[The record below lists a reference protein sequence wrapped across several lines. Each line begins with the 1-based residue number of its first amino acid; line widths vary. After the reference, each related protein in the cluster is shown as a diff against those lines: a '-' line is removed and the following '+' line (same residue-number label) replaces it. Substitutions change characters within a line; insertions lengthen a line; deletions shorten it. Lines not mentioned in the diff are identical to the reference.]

1 MLVCTDEKHW
11 VPICFVPLRVRYMTY
26 FAKERDF
33 RSQNKMTKMT
43 SCQDFFNRLRKLAV
57 TVDKESNE
65 LKGLLENSGVSAYNE
80 SRACLL
86 LRETL
91 AEVKDCQV
99 N

>member
-1 MLVCTDEKHW
+1 
-11 VPICFVPLRVRYMTY
+11 MTY
-26 FAKERDF
+26 FTKERDF
-33 RSQNKMTKMT
+33 RSQNKMT